1 MSRVLEQDIEGKT
14 KSGVGPVCWMSPESI
29 GQQVYSKK
37 SDVWMFGIVVYEIVA
52 RQEPHHDKNP
62 LEISIEIRF
71 E

>member
-14 KSGVGPVCWMSPESI
+14 TNPIGPIRWMSPESI

-52 RQEPHHDKNP
+52 QREPHPTMDPK
-62 LEISIEIRF
+62 EIVILIR
-71 E
+71 